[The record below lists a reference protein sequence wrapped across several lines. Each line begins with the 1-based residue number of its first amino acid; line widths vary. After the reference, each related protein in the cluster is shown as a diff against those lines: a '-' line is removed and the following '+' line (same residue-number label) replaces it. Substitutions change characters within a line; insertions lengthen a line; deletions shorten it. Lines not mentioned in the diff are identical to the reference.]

1 MGDES
6 VILPAKVKAYLED
19 HLVTSSQLSYCMVH
33 DFYALQASIME
44 QWEQQGVCKP
54 VVWLYVA
61 IAIVYN
67 VTNHI
72 NPLF

>member
-1 MGDES
+1 M
-6 VILPAKVKAYLED
+6 ILPAKVKAYLED

-54 VVWLYVA
+54 VV
-61 IAIVYN
+61 
-67 VTNHI
+67 
-72 NPLF
+72 